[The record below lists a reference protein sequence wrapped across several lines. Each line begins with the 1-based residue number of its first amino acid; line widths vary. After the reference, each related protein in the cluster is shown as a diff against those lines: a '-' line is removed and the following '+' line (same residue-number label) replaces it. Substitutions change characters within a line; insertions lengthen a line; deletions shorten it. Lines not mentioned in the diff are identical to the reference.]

1 MHVEKWPNVLWKSC
15 DVHTA
20 RFLKYVW
27 TFFNTILEKAS
38 ITLCTVGSEIPVILI
53 LISVLLYV
61 SGQTV
66 CRKNRGCTTNKLC
79 LQ

>member
-1 MHVEKWPNVLWKSC
+1 MLKNWPNVLWKSC

-27 TFFNTILEKAS
+27 TFFNTILEKVS